1 MSFEILPAGGL
12 PNALVAPAGTNM
24 VFAQST
30 APNGWS
36 INSAAAFNDAS
47 MRLNSGTGGTTG
59 GATAWSSWNFGGSFG
74 VNAFS
79 LSVAQ
84 LAAHSHADSGHT
96 HGYTDPAHTH
106 GASDGGAILTNHNS
120 GGADLTPIAN
130 GNGQHFS
137 IANIAT
143 SFTGITINSSTANL
157 LNNGSGAAIT
167 PTYTTPQVK
176 FVDFIMCTKL

>member
-1 MSFEILPAGGL
+1 MFTILPGGGQAS
-12 PNALVAPAGTNM
+12 ALVAPAGTNM
-24 VFAQST
+24 VFAQAS

-36 INSAAAFNDAS
+36 INSATAFNDAS
-47 MRLNSGTGGTTG
+47 MRLNSGTGGSSG
-59 GATAWSSWNFGGSFG
+59 GSTAWSSWNFGGSFS

-137 IANIAT
+137 IANIAA

-157 LNNGSGAAIT
+157 LNNGSGSAIT